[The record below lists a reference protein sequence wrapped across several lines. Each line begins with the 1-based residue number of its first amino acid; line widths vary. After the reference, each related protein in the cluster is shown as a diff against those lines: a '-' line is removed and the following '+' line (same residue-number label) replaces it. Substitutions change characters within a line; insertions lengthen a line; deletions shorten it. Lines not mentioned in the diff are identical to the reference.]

1 MKARGLCVIM
11 RAPFAGGVTQEHRGM
26 SVQALR
32 SSLRAQRGI
41 TLFGLMLWAI
51 IIGFVALLAMN
62 VLPTVNEYL
71 TIQKS
76 VNKIAADGL
85 TTVPEIRA
93 AFERQKEIEYSI
105 QAITGKDLKIT
116 KENDKVVISFAYDK
130 EVKVISPVFLLI
142 KYEGHSK

>member
-1 MKARGLCVIM
+1 
-11 RAPFAGGVTQEHRGM
+11 M

-41 TLFGLMLWAI
+41 TLLGLMLWAI
-51 IIGFVALLAMN
+51 IIGFVALLVMN

-116 KENDKVVISFAYDK
+116 KENDKVVIGFAYDK
-130 EVKVISPVFLLI
+130 EVKIIGPVFLLI
-142 KYEGHSK
+142 KYEGRSK